1 MLVCNCVLMF
11 QFLGTLCLSTSEVLG
26 VFWMWYHSQE
36 RMQIVYQDGWQ
47 RTLVLGINLSQ
58 LTPELTISRWRALQF
73 WSFHVK
79 LCALCD
85 LLQSGI
91 HICISYLF
99 GRSLSNLPNCL
110 QNLSKTRLVSFNS
123 DVLELDGLLCC
134 SGISSLEHGRGLVV
148 NRKLFGGDR
157 LHLLKSVDGSFST
170 KIASYVQHGD

>member
-91 HICISYLF
+91 HICDRYLF